1 MIAKE
6 IADGGWTQPMQ
17 AVESVLVG
25 GADHTVAGCIIA
37 ESWKLGNDIQE
48 VISRH
53 HAEKSGNAFANLI
66 AVANFVAGG
75 IYPFPENSAGPTKG
89 LFAADGPALDDA
101 LKEKLKPFLSE
112 FLLPQYG
119 LRVDDVIEAGR
130 AIETTVRKLVENLR
144 SSA

>member
-1 MIAKE
+1 
-6 IADGGWTQPMQ
+6 
-17 AVESVLVG
+17 
-25 GADHTVAGCIIA
+25 
-37 ESWKLGNDIQE
+37 LGNDIQE

-53 HAEKSGNAFANLI
+53 HAEKSGN